1 MISCWLYSLLSI
13 IYFWAFQ
20 LSCRGKNIRNASW
33 RGLIKKVKWF
43 HELYLH
49 CTLSPTVPMHE
60 KFNQQYMYLVVY
72 LDMLR
77 WNKIL
82 QLVKPR

>member
-1 MISCWLYSLLSI
+1 
-13 IYFWAFQ
+13 
-20 LSCRGKNIRNASW
+20 
-33 RGLIKKVKWF
+33 
-43 HELYLH
+43 
-49 CTLSPTVPMHE
+49 MHE